1 MMKIVEDP
9 TGIIV
14 TYHIAYTKEV
24 LVRIPGFNSK
34 RDAAKLIGQ
43 KATWTDKKGAKYIGI
58 VSGVHGTA
66 GTVKVK
72 FKAPLPSDALAK
84 PIHIGG

>member
-1 MMKIVEDP
+1 MKKMVEDP

-24 LVRIPGFNSK
+24 LVRIPGINSK
-34 RDAAKLIGQ
+34 RDAAKFIGQ
-43 KATWTDKKGAKYIGI
+43 KATWTDKKGSKYIGI
-58 VSGVHGTA
+58 VSGVHGTG

-72 FKAPLPSDALAK
+72 FKSPLPSNALAK
-84 PIHIGG
+84 PIKIGG